1 MFLIS
6 VLWTILKQYFSPDL
20 KPDFA
25 KKQKKKSISYYVSST
40 RYSVFEVLL
49 ITDSHRLEVF
59 YCFLI
64 NTNTGYIPQL
74 FEYTNKQF
82 NLRD

>member
-1 MFLIS
+1 MNNTYT
-6 VLWTILKQYFSPDL
+6 VLLARFKTRLCE
-20 KPDFA
+20 
-25 KKQKKKSISYYVSST
+25 KKKNSISYYVSST

-59 YCFLI
+59 YCFLL
-64 NTNTGYIPQL
+64 NTDTGYIPQL